1 MRTRTVLAAALT
13 PGMRLSANRVITS
26 ATLTDDGRVHVVTAP
41 GTAYT
46 DEARPLLTVT
56 DYDIDQDVT
65 VIERVPTAATWPF
78 INVLRARASDGWTV
92 YGRIAARSGSVWQ
105 VYDDDGSRG
114 AVLRSENIIEWEP
127 LVLLSPPFARRIAAA
142 VGGEL
147 GEQLTRCIDA
157 AEQED
162 DQ

>member
-13 PGMRLSANRVITS
+13 PGMRLAANRVITS

-46 DEARPLLTVT
+46 EDARPILTVT

-65 VIERVPTAATWPF
+65 IIERVPTAATWPF
-78 INVLRARASDGWTV
+78 INVLRARDSDGWTV

-114 AVLRSENIIEWEP
+114 AVLRSENILEWEP

-142 VGGEL
+142 LDDGEL
-147 GEQLTRCIDA
+147 REQFTRCIDI

-162 DQ
+162 D

>member
-1 MRTRTVLAAALT
+1 MKRKTVTAAALT

-46 DEARPLLTVT
+46 DEARPILTVT
-56 DYDIDQDVT
+56 DYAIDQDVT
-65 VIERVPTAATWPF
+65 IIERVPTAATWPF
-78 INVLRARASDGWTV
+78 INVLRAYDIYGDPV
-92 YGRIAARSGSVWQ
+92 YGRVAARSGSVWQ
-105 VYDDDGSRG
+105 VYEDDGSRG
-114 AVLRSENIIEWEP
+114 PVLRSENIIEWEP

-147 GEQLTRCIDA
+147 GGQLTRCIDIT
-157 AEQED
+157 EQED

>member
-1 MRTRTVLAAALT
+1 MRRKTVTAAALT
-13 PGMRLSANRVITS
+13 PGMRLSGYRVITS
-26 ATLTDDGRVHVVTAP
+26 ATLTDDGRVHVVAAP

-65 VIERVPTAATWPF
+65 ILEHVPTPSTWPF
-78 INVLRARASDGWTV
+78 INVLRAHDTYGDPV

-105 VYDDDGSRG
+105 VYEDDGSRG
-114 AVLRSENIIEWEP
+114 PVLRSENIIEWEP

-147 GEQLTRCIDA
+147 GAQLTRCIDVT
-157 AEQED
+157 EQED

>member
-1 MRTRTVLAAALT
+1 MKRKTVTAATLT
-13 PGMRLSANRVITS
+13 PGMRLDANRVITS

-65 VIERVPTAATWPF
+65 ILEHVPTPSTWPF
-78 INVLRARASDGWTV
+78 INVLRAYDIYGDPV

-105 VYDDDGSRG
+105 VYEDDGARG

-147 GEQLTRCIDA
+147 GEQLTRCIDIT
-157 AEQED
+157 EQED

>member
-1 MRTRTVLAAALT
+1 MRRKTITAAALT
-13 PGMRLSANRVITS
+13 PGMRLAVNRVITS
-26 ATLTDDGRVHVVTAP
+26 ATLTADGRIHVVTAP
-41 GTAYT
+41 AAAYT
-46 DEARPLLTVT
+46 EEARPLLKVA

-65 VIERVPTAATWPF
+65 ILELTPTPSTWPF
-78 INVLRARASDGWTV
+78 INVLRAHDTYGDPV

-105 VYDDDGSRG
+105 VYEDDGSRG

-127 LVLLSPPFARRIAAA
+127 LVLLSPPFARRIAHA

-147 GEQLTRCIDA
+147 GEQLTKCIDI

-162 DQ
+162 D

>member
-1 MRTRTVLAAALT
+1 MRRKTVTAASLA
-13 PGMRLSANRVITS
+13 PGMRLPAGRVITS

-46 DEARPLLTVT
+46 EEARPLLTVA

-65 VIERVPTAATWPF
+65 VFEHVPTPSTWPF
-78 INVLRARASDGWTV
+78 INVLRAHDTYGEPV

-105 VYDDDGSRG
+105 VYEDDGSRG
-114 AVLRSENIIEWEP
+114 AVLRSENILEWEP
-127 LVLLSPPFARRIAAA
+127 LVLLSPPFARRIAHA

-147 GEQLTRCIDA
+147 GEQLTACIDA

-162 DQ
+162 D

>member
-1 MRTRTVLAAALT
+1 MRRKTVVAASLA
-13 PGMRLSANRVITS
+13 PGMRLSAGRVITS
-26 ATLTDDGRVHVVTAP
+26 ATLTDDGRVHVVIAP
-41 GTAYT
+41 AAAYT
-46 DEARPLLTVT
+46 EDTRPLLTVA

-65 VIERVPTAATWPF
+65 IFTHVPTSSTWPF
-78 INVLRARASDGWTV
+78 INVLRAHDTYGEPV

-127 LVLLSPPFARRIAAA
+127 LVLLSPPFARRIARA

-162 DQ
+162 D

>member
-1 MRTRTVLAAALT
+1 MRRKTVTAAALDV
-13 PGMRLSANRVITS
+13 GMRLAANRVITS

-41 GTAYT
+41 GSAYT
-46 DEARPLLTVT
+46 EDTRPLLTVT

-65 VIERVPTAATWPF
+65 ILEHVPTPSTWPF
-78 INVLRARASDGWTV
+78 INVLRANDTYGDPV

-105 VYDDDGSRG
+105 VYEDDGSRG

-127 LVLLSPPFARRIAAA
+127 LVLLSPPVARRIAHA

-147 GEQLTRCIDA
+147 GEQLTACIDA